1 VITLSRWDHPVYG
14 TIHAV
19 HVNTASAGVNNAT
32 LANQLIQTYLSTAG
46 GPTGIFGPDYY
57 GFEKLPE
64 PYRSNLSNE
73 TLAELAKF
81 PADWPEI
88 EWLPNGAYNGYEFNK
103 QTADPK
109 DGKNYATLLIA
120 LTAPVS
126 RGTVKLQSADM
137 WHLPIVDPAWYTA
150 QA

>member
-1 VITLSRWDHPVYG
+1 VYG